1 MAEAPAPADDGGA
14 IRKASTTIAAGTLVS
29 RLLGFL
35 NATVLIWTIGS
46 QNPGA
51 NAFGLANTL
60 PSNIFALVAGGL
72 TSAVLVPQ
80 IVRAASHR
88 DGGQAFVN
96 RLLTLGITTVFGITV
111 VVTLAAPLLIPL
123 YTAQGSGRALG
134 GQPGLELAIA
144 LAFWCLPQVFF
155 YAMYAILGEVLNA
168 RHVFGPFTW
177 APVANNVVLISTLLI
192 FGAVF
197 GTDPQHRDPSTWTT
211 EQIALLG
218 GGATL
223 GIAVQMLFLLVF
235 WHRTGL
241 KYRPDFHWR
250 GVGLSSAGRAASW
263 TFGMIVITQL
273 TILVQTNVASLA
285 GEHDPSIAVLNI
297 GWLLF
302 MLPHSILAISVATP
316 YFTRMAGHAH
326 KGDLGALRADLSS
339 SLRTILLLVT
349 GAGAAIAAAALPFG
363 AFFGKNDPAQTVGI
377 SSVLI
382 AYLIGLIPYSTMF
395 VLQRAF
401 FALGDTRT
409 PFFIQ
414 LVQGVTVTLVLLGVA
429 LFVAPVAPGQ
439 VGIGVALATTIA
451 STVQATALALVL
463 RRRIHGIDGRR
474 VLTRVAIFV
483 AAAVLALAA
492 GVGVLALLGGF
503 TRGFATSSASGSF
516 VSIAVVGAV
525 VLVVYGAL
533 LLLVRV
539 PELRAGIAPL
549 LQRVRGIR

>member
-1 MAEAPAPADDGGA
+1 MPEAPADDGA
-14 IRKASTTIAAGTLVS
+14 IRKASTAIASGTLVS
-29 RLLGFL
+29 RLLGFV
-35 NATVLIWTIGS
+35 NISVLVWTIGS

-51 NAFGLANTL
+51 NAFALANTL

-80 IVRAASHR
+80 IVRAAKHD

-96 RLLTLGITTVFGITV
+96 RLLTLAVTVVFGITV

-123 YTAQGSGRALG
+123 YTIQGEKNAFSEEGIA
-134 GQPGLELAIA
+134 LAIA

-197 GTDPQHRDPSTWTT
+197 GTDPAHRNPADWSP

-223 GIAVQMLFLLVF
+223 GIVVQMCFLLVF
-235 WHRTGL
+235 WRRTGL
-241 KYRPDFHWR
+241 KYRPDFRWR
-250 GVGLSSAGRAASW
+250 GVGLSSAGKAASW

-273 TILVQTNVASLA
+273 TILVQTKVASLA
-285 GEHDPSIAVLNI
+285 GPHDPSIAVLNI

-316 YFTRMAGHAH
+316 YFTRMSAHAH
-326 KGDLGALRADLSS
+326 AGDLDALRTDLSS
-339 SLRTILLLVT
+339 SLRAILLLVT

-363 AFFGKNDPAQTVGI
+363 AFFGKNDPAQIVGI

-382 AYLIGLIPYSTMF
+382 AYLIGLVPFSTMF

-414 LVQGVTVTLVLLGVA
+414 LVQGVTVTLVLVSVGFLVTDERI
-429 LFVAPVAPGQ
+429 
-439 VGIGVALATTIA
+439 GIGVALATTIA
-451 STVQATALALVL
+451 STVQALVLALVL
-463 RRRIHGIDGRR
+463 RRRINGIDGRR
-474 VLTRVAIFV
+474 VLIRLAIF
-483 AAAVLALAA
+483 AAAAFLAL
-492 GVGVLALLGGF
+492 GVGIGVLALLGGF
-503 TRGFATSSASGSF
+503 DRGFAISSGFGAF
-516 VSIAVVGAV
+516 VSIAVIGIV
-525 VLVVYGAL
+525 VLAVYGVL
-533 LLLVRV
+533 LFLVRV
-539 PELRAGIAPL
+539 PELRTGLGPL
-549 LQRVRGIR
+549 SGLARRLRRS